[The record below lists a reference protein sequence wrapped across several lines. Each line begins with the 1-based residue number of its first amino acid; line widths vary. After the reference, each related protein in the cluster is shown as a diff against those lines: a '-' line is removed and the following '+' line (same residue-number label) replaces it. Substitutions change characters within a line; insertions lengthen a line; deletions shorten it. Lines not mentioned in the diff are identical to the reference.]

1 MHFRCRV
8 ADNIEKFLTITGN
21 QLALA
26 SSSIG
31 LGEFLH
37 SSRRIMQFVKVSW
50 VKDEEH
56 FQKALQLFKMLC
68 QVFERLFLR
77 TNFYISQSNAS
88 ATAGASIPLWGRFL
102 SEHHISQKSEPF
114 WELDSGIICSTIRQS
129 ICMFFSFSREKR
141 NRDREYFSINQK

>member
-1 MHFRCRV
+1 LHFRCRV

-56 FQKALQLFKMLC
+56 FQKALQLFK
-68 QVFERLFLR
+68 
-77 TNFYISQSNAS
+77 NA
-88 ATAGASIPLWGRFL
+88 L
-102 SEHHISQKSEPF
+102 S
-114 WELDSGIICSTIRQS
+114 
-129 ICMFFSFSREKR
+129 SF
-141 NRDREYFSINQK
+141 